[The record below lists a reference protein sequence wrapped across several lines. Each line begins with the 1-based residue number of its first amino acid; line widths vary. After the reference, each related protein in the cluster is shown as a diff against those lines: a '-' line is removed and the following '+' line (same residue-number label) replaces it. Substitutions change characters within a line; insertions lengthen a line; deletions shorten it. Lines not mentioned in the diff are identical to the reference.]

1 MKQHIITFFV
11 SLLFAPIVFLA
22 QILGNL
28 IGDLYILFN
37 NFISF
42 IKFPFFLGKI
52 ISSVIAG
59 TLAGYISAFLIFKIY
74 KKLSFQVALIF
85 PLLLIVAAIAGDIMY
100 ANRNGYDIF
109 FLGHMIRN
117 PLTFIFYFIFLKE
130 FRFNS

>member
-37 NFISF
+37 NYISF

-109 FLGHMIRN
+109 FSGHMIRN

>member
-37 NFISF
+37 NYISF

-130 FRFNS
+130 FRLNS

>member
-37 NFISF
+37 NYISF

-117 PLTFIFYFIFLKE
+117 LLTFIFYFIFLKE